1 MRVTPEISFRKTV
14 TTVSASQ
21 RNRRGCKTCL
31 CDIFNLLSEIS
42 LSLQGRTTVLKSA
55 DAVAAFKARLELWGR
70 QVNTG
75 IFDISNI
82 SRDFERDWARAFF
95 FPAGCMITCLSF
107 QEFEHHSPT
116 TKDPWTGKQ
125 WICDPFVNKPGEQTL
140 SMLEGDHLL
149 EIVNDGGH
157 KSMFETTSN
166 LYTFWIKVKVE

>member
-116 TKDPWTGKQ
+116 TKDPWTGKE
-125 WICDPFVNKPGEQTL
+125 WMPGESVL
-140 SMLEGDHLL
+140 STVEEDQLL
-149 EIVNDGGH
+149 EIANDGGL
-157 KSMFETTSN
+157 KSRFKSPSN
-166 LYTFWIKVKVE
+166 LHTF